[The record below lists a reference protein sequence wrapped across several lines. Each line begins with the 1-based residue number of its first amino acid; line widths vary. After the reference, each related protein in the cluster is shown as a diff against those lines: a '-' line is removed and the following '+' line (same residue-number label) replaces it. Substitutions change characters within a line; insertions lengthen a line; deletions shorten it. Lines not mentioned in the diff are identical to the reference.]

1 MRLSPQRWRAAR
13 LLSRVSYVLLL
24 ATVALS
30 SAGQSP
36 DVLKTTL
43 NIKAE
48 QRPLEKVL
56 KEIAALANVK
66 FAYDISEIKKY
77 TVTLREKRQFTLD
90 DVLKTILQQ
99 TNLAYESHA
108 HTIVIFTRED
118 GKGSAGDSDS
128 RYITFRT
135 SRKNIIISGTITDDN
150 GPLQNVSIAI
160 KGMKGGLTTDE
171 NGNFRIET
179 TENEVTVT
187 ISFVGYQTKEL
198 VLRAGVPHI
207 IRLEHDERQM
217 DKAVVIGYG
226 TQKISKVTGAVAQV
240 QLDKLTSRSANS
252 IGDVLQ
258 GKAPGVVVTQEGGD
272 PTAAP
277 SIYIRGL
284 GGINGES
291 ALYVVDG
298 SIVTGTPTINPNEI
312 EAISVLKDASATIY
326 GARASGGVI
335 LITTKKGVKNESTV
349 SLDAKFGE
357 QSAWRKL
364 QPLNAKQFADAINLA
379 DENAIPQ
386 VPLQDAFNASI
397 YPAGQIT
404 RTNWVNDI
412 FQHGAIQDYT
422 AGVSGGNDK
431 SNYYMGF
438 GYRRQDGILLNTY
451 SQRFTFRMNSER
463 MVKSWLKIGENMSY
477 SATNGNGANTQDAYG
492 GDILNAIFY
501 PPSVAPY
508 DSTGAY
514 AGLPAQYAGSYGDV
528 INPVADLKRRQVN
541 NPIGTL
547 TLNPYAEATLI
558 PGLVF
563 RSNFSYTATST
574 YYKSFQDKVLE
585 IGKIE
590 DFNTLTQQPQVSSD
604 LLAEQTLSYTKTFGG
619 VHHLS
624 LLGGYTFEDYKNDFL
639 YVVVQGFND
648 QSPQYQYVQNGSNI
662 LTGGNNTQS
671 GETEQALVS
680 EIGRINYDY
689 RDKYLVS
696 LIGRRDGSSLVASQ
710 NRFKDYGSVSV
721 GWVLSKE
728 SFLQSVDWL
737 SNLKLRGSY
746 GILGNLGS
754 LPVTAVNAPLAQTI
768 AYLGNPATETTG
780 YAATLL
786 ANPSLDWASSRQV
799 DAGLDLSVWKNR
811 LSLVADYFVKT
822 TDNMLLDVA
831 TPPTTGVSGGQ
842 WQNGGDDQ
850 DKGIELGLTYNGP
863 ARGAFQYSV
872 SANVSTVR
880 DRLISLP
887 GGQTNIPTDNYVNV
901 RTILDPL
908 YIHTG
913 APLYSYYVIKTDG
926 IFQNQQQ
933 INSYVGK
940 NGQLIQPNARPGDLK
955 FVDANGDGTI
965 DNNDRVVETGAFPKF
980 TYGFSFN
987 AAYGNF
993 DLNIFAQGVYGNK
1006 IFNSMKY
1013 LVLNASTGQ
1022 NYNMLSSVMGA
1033 WSPANPHSNIPILS
1047 ASDNN
1052 GNFGN
1057 TSDWYLENGSYLR
1070 IKNVTLGYN
1079 FPEAL
1084 AKRAGLSKVRVYVTS
1099 NNFLT
1104 FTKYSG
1110 FDPEVGM
1117 NNYGVDFGRYPQARS
1132 FMAGLNVNF

>member
-1 MRLSPQRWRAAR
+1 MIFKRIPLRTLKGFPEKALLCLVMAAPVYQPLAAQAGALPKNAVRSMSDLKDVLEYLSKKFGMRF
-13 LLSRVSYVLLL
+13 SYDTSLVNGYQVVFSYGNEKDGIQALHKALDQTDLTFESTANSIVIYRKTKSVYSSFGFKPLAQAGGDFVGIVLGDKGEPLAG
-24 ATVALS
+24 ATV
-30 SAGQSP
+30 Q
-36 DVLKTTL
+36 
-43 NIKAE
+43 
-48 QRPLEKVL
+48 
-56 KEIAALANVK
+56 VK
-66 FAYDISEIKKY
+66 GGA
-77 TVTLREKRQFTLD
+77 Q
-90 DVLKTILQQ
+90 
-99 TNLAYESHA
+99 
-108 HTIVIFTRED
+108 IVQ
-118 GKGSAGDSDS
+118 
-128 RYITFRT
+128 
-135 SRKNIIISGTITDDN
+135 TDDA
-150 GPLQNVSIAI
+150 GH
-160 KGMKGGLTTDE
+160 
-171 NGNFRIET
+171 FRVHSDANT
-179 TENEVTVT
+179 R
-187 ISFVGYQTKEL
+187 EL
-198 VLRAGVPHI
+198 VLEISMSGYEPQEIKIQAGKSWTIQLKSVHSEIDP
-207 IRLEHDERQM
+207 
-217 DKAVVIGYG
+217 VVVVGYG
-226 TQKISKVTGAVAQV
+226 SQKKSMVSGAVAEV
-240 QLDKLTSRSANS
+240 QLDKLSSRSVNS
-252 IGDVLQ
+252 LGDVLQ

-272 PTAAP
+272 PTSTP

-291 ALYVVDG
+291 ALFVVDG
-298 SIVTGTPTINPNEI
+298 SIVTGTPTLNPNEI
-312 EAISVLKDASATIY
+312 ESISVLKDATAAIY

-335 LITTKKGVKNESTV
+335 LITTKRGKKNESTV
-349 SLDAKFGE
+349 SLDVKFGE
-357 QSAWRKL
+357 QSVWRKL
-364 QPLNAKQFADAINLA
+364 QALNAKQFADAINLA
-379 DENAIPQ
+379 DENAVPQ
-386 VPLQDAFNASI
+386 VPLQDAFNASV
-397 YPAGQIT
+397 YPAGQVT

-422 AGVSGGNDK
+422 AGISGGNDK

-451 SQRFTFRMNSER
+451 SQRFTFRMNSDR
-463 MVKSWLKIGENMSY
+463 QVKSWLKVGENMSY
-477 SATNGNGANTQDAYG
+477 SSTNGNGANTQDAYG

-541 NPIGTL
+541 NPVGTL
-547 TLNPYAEATLI
+547 TLNPYAEITLA
-558 PGLVF
+558 PGLVY
-563 RSNFSYTATST
+563 RSNFSYTATNT

-590 DFNTLTQQPQVSSD
+590 DFNQLTQEPQVSSD
-604 LLAEQTLSYTKTFGG
+604 LLAEQTLSYTRSFSGG
-619 VHHLS
+619 HHLS
-624 LLGGYTFEDYKNDFL
+624 LLGGYTYQDYKNDFL

-648 QSPQYQYVQNGSNI
+648 QSSQYQYVQNGSNI

-671 GETEQALVS
+671 GETEQALIS

-689 RDKYLVS
+689 RGKYLIT

-710 NRFKDYGSVSV
+710 NRFKDYGSVSG
-721 GWVLSKE
+721 GWVVSKE
-728 SFLQSVDWL
+728 AFLQPATWL
-737 SNLKLRGSY
+737 TNLKLRASY

-768 AYLGNPATETTG
+768 NYVGSPATETTG

-786 ANPSLDWASSRQV
+786 ANPSLNWASSKQV
-799 DAGLDLSVWKNR
+799 DAGVDISVLKNR
-811 LSLVADYFVKT
+811 LSLVADYFVKN
-822 TDNMLLDVA
+822 TDNMLLQVA

-842 WQNGGDDQ
+842 WQNGGDDR
-850 DKGIELGLTYNGP
+850 DNGIELGLTYNSP
-863 ARGAFQYSV
+863 SRNAFQYSV
-872 SANVSTVR
+872 NANASTVK
-880 DRLISLP
+880 DKLISLP
-887 GGQTNIPTDNYVNV
+887 GGQTNLPTDGYVNV

-913 APLYSYYVIKTDG
+913 SPLYSYYVIKTAG

-980 TYGFSFN
+980 TYGLSFN
-987 AAYGNF
+987 AAYQNF

-1006 IFNSMKY
+1006 VFNSLKY

-1022 NYNMLSSVMGA
+1022 NYNMLSSVTNA
-1033 WSPANPHSNIPILS
+1033 WSPTNTHSNIPILS

-1070 IKNVTLGYN
+1070 IKNVTLGYTI
-1079 FPEAL
+1079 PAAI
-1084 AKRAGLSKVRVYVTS
+1084 AKRVGLSSVRVYVTS

-1117 NNYGVDFGRYPQARS
+1117 NNYGVDFGRYPQART

>member
-1 MRLSPQRWRAAR
+1 MLVMAS
-13 LLSRVSYVLLL
+13 
-24 ATVALS
+24 LS
-30 SAGQSP
+30 SPGQST
-36 DVLKTTL
+36 DVLKTTID
-43 NIKAE
+43 IKAD
-48 QRPLEKVL
+48 QRSLEKVL
-56 KEIAALANVK
+56 KEIASLANVK
-66 FAYDISEIKKY
+66 FAYDISEVRKY
-77 TVTLREKRQFTLD
+77 TVTLREKRQVTLE
-90 DVLKTILQQ
+90 DVLRAILQQ
-99 TNLAYESHA
+99 TDLQYESHA
-108 HTIVIFTRED
+108 HTIVLFHRGD
-118 GKGSAGDSDS
+118 GSSSTGDSDG
-128 RYITFRT
+128 RFVNYKTA
-135 SRKNIIISGTITDDN
+135 RKNIVITGTITDAN

-160 KGMKGGLTTDE
+160 KGMSGGLTTDE

-179 TENEVTVT
+179 TEQQVTVI
-187 ISFVGYQTKEL
+187 ISFVGYQTREL
-198 VLRAGVPHI
+198 VLKAGVPHI
-207 IRLEHDERQM
+207 IRLEKSDQQM

-226 TQKISKVTGAVAQV
+226 SQKISKVTGAVAQV

-258 GKAPGVVVTQEGGD
+258 GKAPGVIVTQEGGD
-272 PTAAP
+272 PTSAP

-284 GGINGES
+284 GGINGEA

-312 EAISVLKDASATIY
+312 ESISVLKDAAATIY

-335 LITTKKGVKNESTV
+335 LITTKRGQKNESVVT
-349 SLDAKFGE
+349 LDAKFGE

-364 QPLNAKQFADAINLA
+364 QPLNAQQFANAINLA

-386 VPLQDAFNASI
+386 VPLQAAFNASV

-404 RTNWVNDI
+404 RTNWINDI
-412 FQHGAIQDYT
+412 FRHGPLQDYN
-422 AGVSGGNDK
+422 AGISGGSDK
-431 SNYYMGF
+431 NNYYMGF

-451 SQRFTFRMNSER
+451 SDRFTFRLNSDR
-463 MVKSWLKIGENMSY
+463 VVRPWLKVGENMSY
-477 SATNGNGANTQDAYG
+477 SMTNGNGASTQDAYG

-508 DSTGAY
+508 DSAGNY
-514 AGLPAQYAGSYGDV
+514 AGLPALYAGSYGDV
-528 INPVADLKRRQVN
+528 INPVADLKRRQVS
-541 NPIGTL
+541 NPVGTI
-547 TLNPYAEATLI
+547 TLNPYAEITFV

-563 RSNFSYTATST
+563 RSNFSYTSTTT
-574 YYKSFQDKVLE
+574 YYKQFQDKVLE

-590 DFNTLTQQPQVSSD
+590 DFNQLTQNPQVSSD
-604 LLAEQTLSYTKTFGG
+604 LLAEQTLSYTKSLGNG
-619 VHHLS
+619 HHLS
-624 LLGGYTFEDYKNDFL
+624 LLGGYTFQDFKDDFL

-648 QSPQYQYVQNGSNI
+648 QSPQYQYVQNGNNI
-662 LTGGNNTQS
+662 LTGGSNTQS

-689 RDKYLVS
+689 QDKYLIS

-710 NRFKDYGSVSV
+710 NRFKDYGSVSA

-728 SFLQSVDWL
+728 SFLQSVNWL

-768 AYLGNPATETTG
+768 NYIGNPASETTG

-786 ANPSLDWASSRQV
+786 ANPSLDWASSKQIDV
-799 DAGLDLSVWKNR
+799 GVDLSVFKNR
-811 LSLVADYFVKT
+811 LALVGDYYVKNT
-822 TDNMLLDVA
+822 ENMLLQVA

-842 WQNGGDDQ
+842 WQNGGNDQ
-850 DKGIELGLTYNGP
+850 DKGIELGLTYNSP
-863 ARGAFQYSV
+863 AHRAFEYSIN
-872 SANVSTVR
+872 ANISTVR

-887 GGQTNIPTDNYVNV
+887 GGQTNIPTDNLVNV

-933 INSYVGK
+933 IDSYVGK

-987 AAYGNF
+987 ASYGNF

-1006 IFNSMKY
+1006 IFNSLKY

-1022 NYNMLSSVMGA
+1022 NYNMLSSVQNA
-1033 WSPANPHSNIPILS
+1033 WSPSNPHSNIPILS

-1057 TSDWYLENGSYLR
+1057 TSDWYLESGSYLR
-1070 IKNVTLGYN
+1070 IKNLTLGYTL
-1079 FPEAL
+1079 PDL
-1084 AKRAGLSKVRVYVTS
+1084 LTKRAGLTKVRVYVTS

-1132 FMAGLNVNF
+1132 FMAGLNVTF

>member
-1 MRLSPQRWRAAR
+1 MTLSAQRWRAAR
-13 LLSRVSYVLLL
+13 LLSQVSYALFL
-24 ATVALS
+24 AMAALS

-36 DVLKTTL
+36 DVLKTTI
-43 NIKAE
+43 NIKAD

-56 KEIAALANVK
+56 KEIASLANVK
-66 FAYDISEIKKY
+66 FAYDINEIKKY
-77 TVTLREKRQFTLD
+77 TVTLREKRQFTLE

-99 TNLAYESHA
+99 TGLAYESHA
-108 HTIVIFTRED
+108 HTIVIFDRED
-118 GKGSAGDSDS
+118 GKSAGDSDG
-128 RYITFRT
+128 RYVNYKTAKKNVIIT
-135 SRKNIIISGTITDDN
+135 GTITDEN
-150 GPLQNVSIAI
+150 GPLQHVSIAI
-160 KGMKGGLTTDE
+160 KGMSGGLTTDE

-179 TENEVTVT
+179 AGNEVTVI
-187 ISFVGYQTKEL
+187 ISFIGYQTKEL

-207 IRLEHDERQM
+207 IRLERSEQQM

-226 TQKISKVTGAVAQV
+226 TQKTSKLTGAITQV
-240 QLDKLTSRSANS
+240 QLDKITSRSVNS

-258 GKAPGVVVTQEGGD
+258 GKAPGVIVTQEGGD
-272 PTAAP
+272 PTSTP

-312 EAISVLKDASATIY
+312 ESISVLKDASATIY

-335 LITTKKGVKNESTV
+335 LITTKRGMKNESTV

-379 DENAIPQ
+379 DANAIPQ
-386 VPLQDAFNASI
+386 VPSQNAFNASI

-404 RTNWVNDI
+404 RTNWMNDI

-422 AGVSGGNDK
+422 AGISGGNDK

-451 SQRFTFRMNSER
+451 SQRFTFRMNSDR
-463 MVKSWLKIGENMSY
+463 MVKSWLKVGENMSY
-477 SATNGNGANTQDAYG
+477 STTNGNGANTQDAYG

-508 DSTGAY
+508 DSAGAY

-528 INPVADLKRRQVN
+528 INPVADLKRRQVS
-541 NPIGTL
+541 NPVGTL
-547 TLNPYAEATLI
+547 TLNPYAEITPF

-563 RSNFSYTATST
+563 RSNFSYTATNIYS
-574 YYKSFQDKVLE
+574 KSFQDKVLE

-590 DFNTLTQQPQVSSD
+590 NFNQLTQEPQVSSD

-624 LLGGYTFEDYKNDFL
+624 LLGGYTFQDYKNDFL

-648 QSPQYQYVQNGSNI
+648 QSSQYQYVQNGSNI

-671 GETEQALVS
+671 GETESALIS
-680 EIGRINYDY
+680 EIARINYDY
-689 RDKYLVS
+689 QDKYLVS

-710 NRFKDYGSVSV
+710 NRFKDYGSVSA

-728 SFLQSVDWL
+728 AFLQPVDWL
-737 SNLKLRGSY
+737 SNLKLRASY

-768 AYLGNPATETTG
+768 NYNGNPATETTG

-786 ANPSLDWASSRQV
+786 ANPSLDWASSKQV
-799 DAGLDLSVWKNR
+799 DLGLDISVLKNR
-811 LSLVADYFVKT
+811 LALVADYFVKNT
-822 TDNMLLDVA
+822 ENMLLQVA

-863 ARGAFQYSV
+863 ARSAFQYSV
-872 SANVSTVR
+872 NANVSSVR
-880 DRLISLP
+880 DKLISLP
-887 GGQTNIPTDNYVNV
+887 GGQTNLPTNGYVNV

-913 APLYSYYVIKTDG
+913 APLYSYYVIRTDG

-933 INSYVGK
+933 INSYTGK

-955 FVDANGDGTI
+955 FVDVNGDGKI

-987 AAYGNF
+987 ATYKNF

-1006 IFNSMKY
+1006 LFNSLKY

-1022 NYNMLSSVMGA
+1022 NYNMLSGVLNA
-1033 WSPANPHSNIPILS
+1033 WSPTNTKASIPILS

-1070 IKNVTLGYN
+1070 IKNITLGYT
-1079 FPEAL
+1079 FPDLIA
-1084 AKRAGLSKVRVYVTS
+1084 RRVGLSKVRIYVTS